1 MMVALLALQ
10 VPDPDLRSSR
20 IVAFTRAPAALRA
33 FRRAVLSEY
42 QERAATA
49 QTPESRRLAEEELA
63 QMQAR
68 LVWVLGEETAR

>member
-1 MMVALLALQ
+1 MVALLALQ

-20 IVAFTRAPAALRA
+20 IVAFTRDPAALRA

-49 QTPESRRLAEEELA
+49 QTPESRRLAEEELVEVR
-63 QMQAR
+63 AR
-68 LVWVLGEETAR
+68 LAWVLGEEPAR